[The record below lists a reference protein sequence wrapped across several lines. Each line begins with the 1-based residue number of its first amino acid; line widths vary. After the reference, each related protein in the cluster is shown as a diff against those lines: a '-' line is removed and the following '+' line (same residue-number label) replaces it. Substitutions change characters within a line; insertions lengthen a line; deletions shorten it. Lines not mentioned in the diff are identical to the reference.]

1 MKEMAC
7 TKCQWQGDSHWVI
20 VGNDGSELCPQC
32 QSKVV
37 SVRELRDIR
46 IEEKLDKIIA
56 LLVTIGVEKAISK
69 GKELIEGDEL
79 VWFCPDCKKHH
90 EVGTPCPYCGKP
102 TIEEIST
109 VSEYGPMEI

>member
-20 VGNDGSELCPQC
+20 VGNDGSKLCPQC

-56 LLVTIGVEKAISK
+56 LLVTMVVEKAIEK
-69 GKELIEGDEL
+69 RNEL
-79 VWFCPDCKKHH
+79 VWFCPD
-90 EVGTPCPYCGKP
+90 
-102 TIEEIST
+102 
-109 VSEYGPMEI
+109 